1 MSKPLIHATSS
12 VKRYGG
18 VPEDYL
24 PIHDMMD
31 SSKAA
36 LADVRHRAVFHSA
49 FGIFII
55 EKIFGTYITNSD
67 GKKVSVRDIAE
78 DHVMED
84 LGTIPTLEQWMSNLP
99 LSEWMSGKR
108 KREPGRKFVPF
119 DTDELKKEMLID

>member
-1 MSKPLIHATSS
+1 MIHAQSS
-12 VKRYGG
+12 VRRYGG
-18 VPEDYL
+18 TVDDYL

-55 EKIFGTYITNSD
+55 EKIFGVYLTNSD
-67 GKKVSVRDIAE
+67 GKLVSVRDIAE
-78 DHVMED
+78 EHVLED

-99 LSEWMSGKR
+99 LSEWMAGKR
-108 KREPGRKFVPF
+108 KREPG
-119 DTDELKKEMLID
+119 KKVISFNNLENGD